1 MSATIVW
8 NISQLD
14 CLPQSPEGQDY
25 VVTAHWQ
32 CNGSEVSGEA
42 TYSGSTYGTAS
53 FSVVQ
58 GESFTPYAD
67 LTLDQVLGWCWTNG
81 VDKAAN
87 EAAVQQQID
96 NQINPPI
103 VSPPL
108 PWAPPAPVV

>member
-1 MSATIVW
+1 MPATIVW

-14 CLPQSPEGQDY
+14 CLPQSPEGMDY

-32 CNGSEVSGEA
+32 CYGSEESG
-42 TYSGSTYGTAS
+42 GVTYGANNYGTCS
-53 FSVVQ
+53 FTVVQ
-58 GESFTPYAD
+58 GETFTPYAD
-67 LTLDQVLGWCWTNG
+67 LTLDQVLGWCWNNG
-81 VDKAAN
+81 VDKAAT
-87 EAAVQQQID
+87 EASVQQQID